1 MDRYYKFIDPVLEKL
16 EQEKENTDSPEW
28 ARLHKTSQSLLEKL
42 AHLLF
47 AYGHWLPDYEVTNLT
62 QLLSKATGKSLKE
75 SRDAV
80 EFTHEENL
88 DGEADRMIRKETE
101 PDFI

>member
-1 MDRYYKFIDPVLEKL
+1 MEHYYKFIDPVLEKL
-16 EQEKENTDSPEW
+16 EQEKENAGSPEW
-28 ARLHKTSQSLLEKL
+28 AMLHDASQGLLEKL

-47 AYGHWLPDYEVTNLT
+47 AYGHHLPDYEVTSLT
-62 QLLSKATGKSLKE
+62 RLLSKATGKPLEE
-75 SRDAV
+75 SKDAV

-88 DGEADRMIRKETE
+88 EGEADRMIRMATE

>member
-1 MDRYYKFIDPVLEKL
+1 MEHYYKFIDPILEKL
-16 EQEKENTDSPEW
+16 EQEKEKANSPEW
-28 ARLHKTSQSLLEKL
+28 ARLHDASQSLLEKL

-47 AYGHWLPDYEVTNLT
+47 AYGHHLPDYEVTSLT
-62 QLLSKATGKSLKE
+62 RLLSKATGKPLKE

-88 DGEADRMIRKETE
+88 EGKADYMIRKATE
-101 PDFI
+101 PDFY